1 MNIKGCFITVLNVV
15 GCTIKEKKLHI
26 GLFRQKVGLYSNFTA
41 ALAGKGAIKIL
52 YRR

>member
-1 MNIKGCFITVLNVV
+1 MNIKGCFITVLNVE
-15 GCTIKEKKLHI
+15 GCTIKMRKRPI
-26 GLFRQKVGLYSNFTA
+26 GLNQKDVSLFSYFTA